1 MDRSQAEE
9 LISRRLCD
17 FETAIPAK
25 VTAVAEDGTISV
37 VALIKK
43 VTIDGIVDVDN
54 IVMDGIRLL
63 TIGNSSASVDIEIE
77 KGSQVMLVG
86 LSRHAREWLGSS
98 SDDAVIPKSPYG
110 NMLND
115 LVAVPLFRND
125 RENGKASKISLG
137 VDGAVKIESKYGQSL
152 QFNSDGS
159 IDFNPKSGSKVKIK
173 GGLDVDGDIDA
184 TGDVSSDKDVVANAK
199 LVSVSLQNHQH
210 LAAALPDPS
219 GATIPTTPPS
229 PVPSA

>member
-1 MDRSQAEE
+1 MDRSQVEE
-9 LISRRLCD
+9 IISRRLCD

-25 VTAVAEDGTISV
+25 VTAVANDGTLSV

-54 IVMDGIRLL
+54 MVIEGIRPMV
-63 TIGNSSASVDIEIE
+63 IGNANASVDIEIE
-77 KGSQVMLVG
+77 KDSQVLLVG

-110 NMLND
+110 NLLND
-115 LVAVPLFRND
+115 LVAVPLFRTD
-125 RENGKASKISLG
+125 RYNGKASKISLG
-137 VDGAVKIESKYGQSL
+137 VDGTVKIESKYGQSL
-152 QFNSDGS
+152 KFNSDGS

-199 LVSVSLQNHQH
+199 LISVSLQNHQH
-210 LAAALPDPS
+210 LAAALPNPS
-219 GATIPTTPPS
+219 GATIPTTAPS

>member
-25 VTAVAEDGTISV
+25 VTAVAADGTISV

-43 VTIDGIVDVDN
+43 VTVDGIVDVDN
-54 IVMDGIRLL
+54 MVMDGIRPF
-63 TIGNSSASVDIEIE
+63 TIGNSSACIDIEIE
-77 KGSQVMLVG
+77 KGSQVLLVG

-115 LVAVPLFRND
+115 LVAVPLFRTD
-125 RENGKASKISLG
+125 RDSGKASRISLG
-137 VDGAVKIESKYGQSL
+137 VDGTVLVESKYGQSL
-152 QFNSDGS
+152 KFNSDGS
-159 IDFNPKSGSKVKIK
+159 IDLNPKSGKKVKI
-173 GGLDVDGDIDA
+173 GGDLDVEGEVNDSNYNLTELGRSYDVHMHAFIGVPPGTASATDGPMA
-184 TGDVSSDKDVVANAK
+184 
-199 LVSVSLQNHQH
+199 
-210 LAAALPDPS
+210 P
-219 GATIPTTPPS
+219 PTP
-229 PVPSA
+229 